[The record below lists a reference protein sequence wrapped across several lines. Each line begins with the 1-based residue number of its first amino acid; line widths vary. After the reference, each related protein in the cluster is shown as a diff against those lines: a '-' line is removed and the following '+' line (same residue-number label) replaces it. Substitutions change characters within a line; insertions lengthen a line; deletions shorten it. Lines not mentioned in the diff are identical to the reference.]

1 MKDHSFRSFFFS
13 SVILGII
20 LVLLSLA
27 AQKIFPEK
35 SFGSIYFIVPFVLM
49 VTNAFHYS
57 LMKASLTTPRS
68 FVGKFMAFSGVK
80 LLLYMIVLL
89 LYAFFV
95 KQEVVSFLLLFFLT
109 YILYTILEIAS
120 ILKFLKKIGS

>member
-1 MKDHSFRSFFFS
+1 MKDHSFRNFFIS
-13 SVILGII
+13 GVILGIV
-20 LVLLSLA
+20 LVLLSIA
-27 AQKIFPEK
+27 AQKVFPDK
-35 SFGSIYFIVPFVLM
+35 SFHSIYFIVPFVLM
-49 VTNAFHYS
+49 VTNAFHFS
-57 LMKASLTTPRS
+57 LMKASLTAPRS